1 MSGITTSTPTQ
12 TPTGRPTQTLTG
24 TPTTMSN
31 TTVPKTTVPKTTVPN
46 TTVPARPIIFP
57 TLKSD
62 NQTKIQNFMN
72 YVKDYLYPQSSS
84 MKQVLE
90 VENRRNIFN
99 DTYRKRYI
107 EYTKIICV
115 IVFVL
120 ICVWLCITLD
130 NLNFL
135 PSGLSYILIII
146 IIGVSFIII
155 YVIYQNVLIRNIIQ
169 YDEIDYKSPSL
180 IKNIT
185 NASTSTTTST
195 STPLPECTTCP
206 TGYVYNN
213 GYCEVNNTSG
223 IGLFD
228 NIPF

>member
-1 MSGITTSTPTQ
+1 MS
-12 TPTGRPTQTLTG
+12 
-24 TPTTMSN
+24 
-31 TTVPKTTVPKTTVPN
+31 
-46 TTVPARPIIFP
+46 
-57 TLKSD
+57 
-62 NQTKIQNFMN
+62 
-72 YVKDYLYPQSSS
+72 YVNDYLYPQSTS
-84 MKQVLE
+84 MEKVLE
-90 VENRRNIFN
+90 VENRWNIFN

-146 IIGVSFIII
+146 IIGVSCIII
-155 YVIYQNVLIRNIIQ
+155 YIIYQNVLIRNIIQ

-180 IKNIT
+180 VTNIT
-185 NASTSTTTST
+185 NAATST
-195 STPLPECTTCP
+195 STPVPQCTTCP

-213 GYCEVNNTSG
+213 GYCEVNNNSG

-228 NIPF
+228 NMPF